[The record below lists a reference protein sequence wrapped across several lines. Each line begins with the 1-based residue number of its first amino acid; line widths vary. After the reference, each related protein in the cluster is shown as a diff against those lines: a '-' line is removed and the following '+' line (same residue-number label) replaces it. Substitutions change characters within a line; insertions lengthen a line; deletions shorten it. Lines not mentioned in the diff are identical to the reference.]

1 MSAPLKLNKL
11 MLQKESEPDEYVSYD
26 SQGSLLSRA
35 SFKRMWYRLMADAGC
50 ATMRDY
56 DPHVDKEPGHSETG
70 QAYADAA
77 LPGASI
83 LTIPLGNINS
93 RAPRSLHAWPFP

>member
-26 SQGSLLSRA
+26 SQGSLLSRV

-50 ATMRDY
+50 ATTTRMLIKNRD
-56 DPHVDKEPGHSETG
+56 
-70 QAYADAA
+70 
-77 LPGASI
+77 I
-83 LTIPLGNINS
+83 LKQVKLTLT
-93 RAPRSLHAWPFP
+93 LHFPEHRFLQFL